1 MVSLAVM
8 RALVVVNPAATSTTP
23 GMRDVLVGALAGELK
38 LDVVETAHRGHA
50 RELGAQA
57 AADGID
63 VVISVGGDGTVN
75 EVVNGLL
82 ENGPAPHLPM
92 LAVIPGGS
100 TNVFSRAL
108 GRSRDPVEATAE
120 ILASLRDGTDPP
132 GVPGHGERDRHQHR
146 GVAASATTDWTPPRW
161 FVFAAGLGFDADVIA
176 RVEAQRA
183 RGRRSTGPLYVR
195 QAVGTF
201 LLGRERRR
209 PAMTLHVPGEAPR
222 DGLFLC
228 LVSNVS
234 PWTYLGA
241 RPVVVSPEASF
252 DTGLDVFAMRRLGAV
267 RMLNN
272 LRQTLAREPDP
283 RGRVGAPVARPRG
296 AVPHREPP
304 AGLAGRRRPP
314 RAPRPG
320 CGSGTC
326 PPRCASSPDAAPPAL
341 LTHVRRALS
350 TVRDRRVVRSSGAPS
365 TPVVSLLTRGPTMSP
380 ICLTGVRLVKTSRKN
395 ATCR

>member
-1 MVSLAVM
+1 MPRLAVM

-57 AADGID
+57 AADGMD

-82 ENGPAPHLPM
+82 EKGPSPELPM
-92 LAVIPGGS
+92 LAVVPGGS

-120 ILASLRDGTDPP
+120 ILASLRAGRTRLVSLGT
-132 GVPGHGERDRHQHR
+132 
-146 GVAASATTDWTPPRW
+146 ASARGASTAPLGGDDWTAPRW

-176 RVEAQRA
+176 RVEGQRA

-201 LLGRERRR
+201 LFGRERRR
-209 PAMTLHVPGEAPR
+209 PAMTLHVPGEEPQG
-222 DGLFLC
+222 GLFLC

-252 DTGLDVFAMRRLGAV
+252 DSGLDVFAMRRLGAV

-272 LRQTLAREPDP
+272 LRQTLSRSPDP
-283 RGRVGAPVARPRG
+283 RGRAVHRWHDLEELSLTASRPQGWQVDGDHLGTATGLRIRH
-296 AVPHREPP
+296 VP
-304 AGLAGRRRPP
+304 
-314 RAPRPG
+314 
-320 CGSGTC
+320 
-326 PPRCASSPDAAPPAL
+326 AAL
-341 LTHVRRALS
+341 
-350 TVRDRRVVRSSGAPS
+350 RVVA
-365 TPVVSLLTRGPTMSP
+365 
-380 ICLTGVRLVKTSRKN
+380 
-395 ATCR
+395 